1 MPARCLRSVDKGEM
15 IMGKAVVEGTK
26 TVQLLHDGAPV
37 PCGSKLPRGKP
48 FTLALDAPD
57 PDTQYLLEVYNGE
70 PAAGGPGSFMA
81 ADTLECSHRVRVA
94 VEGPTTGV
102 QYTPELAMTAFSV
115 RAAYSTDYSV
125 AVAVTPECRFE
136 LLDHQMGGGAGGSGG
151 GSNGEQMCEGHGYDE
166 ATCKSIGCCQYD
178 NGNCWSDVGTGPCT
192 GSGSGSGGT
201 GGAYYKPDPGCPPGK
216 FNASTGECVD
226 CAADSYSSGYDAD
239 MCTPCPAGTRLAE
252 CVL

>member
-1 MPARCLRSVDKGEM
+1 M
-15 IMGKAVVEGTK
+15 IMGNAVVEGTK

-70 PAAGGPGSFMA
+70 PAGGPGSFMTA
-81 ADTLECSHRVRVA
+81 GTLECSHSGDKVSVRVA

-115 RAAYSTDYSV
+115 RAAYSTGYSV

-136 LLDHQMGGGAGGSGG
+136 LLDHQMGGGSG
-151 GSNGEQMCEGHGYDE
+151 
-166 ATCKSIGCCQYD
+166 
-178 NGNCWSDVGTGPCT
+178 
-192 GSGSGSGGT
+192 GSGSGGT